1 MTKLMKPVIVVPAYN
16 RAKSLARLLNSIG
29 RAEYDEAVELIIS
42 LEGGA
47 SDDVKAVAESFS
59 SDKLRI
65 VIAEHSE
72 RLGLRSHIL
81 ECGDYSLKYGS
92 VIVLEDDLFVDRY
105 FYRYAQAALE
115 NYAVDN
121 AVAGIALYAQEIN
134 ESTGLPFRPMGNGYS
149 VYPMRVP
156 CSSGQ
161 CWTASQWQSFLD
173 WHSKKEP
180 RDIEAT
186 LELPDN
192 VKAWPESSWKK
203 YFAAFL
209 VQTGRQ
215 FIYPYRSYCTNCS
228 DEGGEHVVMRSTR
241 HQVAM
246 QSQSRP
252 NERFTFCPI
261 ANADVSYDSY
271 MEPNGTMLYNSLGL
285 SPDEVQI
292 DTMGIKPLS
301 LLRRKQ
307 YVLTGRSVSKGH
319 RWFPSDYRPIEFNI
333 LFESEGRECHGLALI
348 RSEDAK
354 DVRGT
359 IRNLDELEQIVGLE
373 LKSFGLLFQILKAIP
388 EMIWFRIVRK
398 YRKRK

>member
-1 MTKLMKPVIVVPAYN
+1 MKPIIVVPAYR
-16 RAKSLARLLNSIG
+16 RAKSLARLLSSIG
-29 RAEYDEAVELIIS
+29 RAEYDEVVPLIIS

-59 SDKLRI
+59 SGKLRI

-92 VIVLEDDLFVDRY
+92 VIVLEDDLLVDRY
-105 FYRYAQAALE
+105 FYRYAQATLK
-115 NYAVDN
+115 NYADEKS
-121 AVAGIALYAQEIN
+121 VAGIALYAQEIN
-134 ESTGLPFRPMGNGYS
+134 EYTGLRFRPMGNGHS

-173 WHSKKEP
+173 WYKEKEQ

-186 LELPDN
+186 LELPGT

-209 VQTGRQ
+209 VQTGRD
-215 FIYPYRSYCTNCS
+215 FIYPYRSYSTNCS
-228 DEGGEHVVMRSTR
+228 DPGGEHIVIGSNR

-246 QSQSRP
+246 SSQSRVMESLRFCSAE
-252 NERFTFCPI
+252 NEDI
-261 ANADVSYDSY
+261 SYDAY
-271 MEPNGTMLYNSLGL
+271 MEPSGTMLYNSLGL
-285 SPDEVQI
+285 SPDEVEI
-292 DTMGIKPLS
+292 DTMGVKPLS

-307 YVLTGRSVSKGH
+307 FVLTGRLVSQAI
-319 RWFPSDYRPIEFNI
+319 RWFPREYRPIEFNI
-333 LFESEGRECHGLALI
+333 VFESEGREGHGLALI
-348 RSEDAK
+348 ASEEAE
-354 DVRGT
+354 DVREKN
-359 IRNLDELEQIVGLE
+359 RNLDELKEMVGLE
-373 LKSFGLLFQILKAIP
+373 FKSFGLLFQILKAIP
-388 EMIWFRIVRK
+388 EMIWLSIVRK
-398 YRKRK
+398 YKKRK